1 MVIGVNVREYV
12 KKDCVLFNS
21 YCDGE
26 NVVLSN
32 HYDKCVID
40 YQGVIFHSSEQLF
53 FWILL
58 EEDEVGRKKVME
70 CETAKECLKKGRY
83 YWGKKKKKMDI
94 EEVQRKEV
102 QALRLAIG
110 EKMRCCKEFRDI
122 VMKSGNKRIVE
133 YSWWEKGDADYGCKD
148 VDERYKYDWD
158 RGVVRGQNICGR
170 LIMEWREK
178 YRRGE
183 VA

>member
-1 MVIGVNVREYV
+1 MVKGVNVREYV
-12 KKDCVLFNS
+12 KRDCVLFNS
-21 YCDGE
+21 YCKGE

-58 EEDEVGRKKVME
+58 EGDDVGREKVME
-70 CETAKECLKKGRY
+70 CKTAKECLKKGRY
-83 YWGKKKKKMDI
+83 YLNKRGWDKDS
-94 EEVQRKEV
+94 EEVQKADL
-102 QALRLAIG
+102 QALRVAIG
-110 EKMRCCKEFRDI
+110 EKMRCCKEFRDV
-122 VMKSGNKRIVE
+122 VMKSGDKKIVE
-133 YSWWEKGDADYGCKD
+133 YSWWVKEADYGCKD
-148 VDERYKYDWD
+148 VDESLKYDWY

-183 VA
+183 GA